1 VVFTLLSICLLRALY
16 FCYSVLNHVYFF
28 LLCDFPLYP
37 FTQRLPTLFSL
48 LKCVSTTL
56 TPFFSITLCALKKAR
71 LLFFFYSRVK
81 ATLFLFFFCYSANK
95 KSTKTHPRETVSIIQ
110 ISFSK
115 GRNKVCVS
123 SFCCISFLQNLLV
136 FRCFPPSNS
145 FITP

>member
-71 LLFFFYSRVK
+71 LLFFFTLALKPLFSSFFFVTLPTKK
-81 ATLFLFFFCYSANK
+81 AQKHTQEKLYPSFKSVSPKVETKSVFLHFVAFPFYKTCLFF
-95 KSTKTHPRETVSIIQ
+95 V
-110 ISFSK
+110 
-115 GRNKVCVS
+115 V
-123 SFCCISFLQNLLV
+123 
-136 FRCFPPSNS
+136 FPPQ
-145 FITP
+145 THL